1 MLSLIP
7 LVVMGGV
14 AMKFTDEYIRK
25 PIGRVT
31 RKKAKRFDELECRD
45 LRRKRKGMEFGDFS
59 NIGW

>member
-7 LVVMGGV
+7 LIVIGGV

-25 PIGRVT
+25 P
-31 RKKAKRFDELECRD
+31 FQ
-45 LRRKRKGMEFGDFS
+45 RKRKPFDKQEERDLKPRRKVLGFGDFS